1 MSPTARVQS
10 SSAPTRSIIR
20 LRKEQLLPNP
30 WNPNRMTAQ
39 MYAKLLE
46 SVQLYGQIDPLLVR
60 ENGYFY
66 EIIDGEHRFRVQ
78 SDLGYE
84 EFDCVNLG
92 AVNDATAKK
101 LTVIANELHG
111 QADPTQMGDLLAE
124 IMQLTSLEDLL
135 VALPYSEDVLA
146 GFLGTDALPDLPGMD
161 SPAPSQG
168 ETSKEAW
175 VERLYRLPK
184 DVALVLDEAIEKAK
198 NGDEIE
204 NWQAL
209 ERVAADYLGS

>member
-1 MSPTARVQS
+1 MSPTAQRQS
-10 SSAPTRSIIR
+10 SSAPTHSLIR

-46 SVQLYGQIDPLLVR
+46 SMQLYGPIDPLLVR

-66 EIIDGEHRFRVQ
+66 EIIDGEHRFRVA
-78 SDLGYE
+78 SDLGHE

-92 AVNDATAKK
+92 KIDDATAKK

-124 IMQLTSLEDLL
+124 IMQLTSLEELL

-146 GFLGTDALPDLPGMD
+146 GFLGTDVLPDLPGMD

-175 VERLYRLPK
+175 VERLFRLPQNA
-184 DVALVLDEAIEKAK
+184 ALVLDEAIEKAK
-198 NGDEIE
+198 DGDDIE